1 MTHKKVPQAT
11 AETSTFV
18 GKDKKKKTDSKFTCL
33 IDSNVGL
40 TGTLTGPTGVQ
51 TGLTGASGVPG
62 NSSKNK
68 TKPSFKKS
76 WPCTTEKGLLRRRRS
91 SPMKQRK
98 PELLRTTPKPPR

>member
-18 GKDKKKKTDSKFTCL
+18 GKDKKKKTDSKST
-33 IDSNVGL
+33 GL
-40 TGTLTGPTGVQ
+40 TNSKVSLTDTP
-51 TGLTGASGVPG
+51 TGLTGVLTGAFGVPG

-76 WPCTTEKGLLRRRRS
+76 WPCTREKGLLRRRRS
-91 SPMKQRK
+91 SQMKQRK
-98 PELLRTTPKPPR
+98 PNHH